1 MTRTVRRAA
10 ALAAAIVATV
20 AIACGG
26 GDPVRPDQRPTP
38 AQTVSATEQQK
49 QPAPAPQPS
58 QAQAQA
64 QQSAAPPAAAPDRAQ
79 RQTQRRQGV
88 AQAQPQEQQQALAEQ
103 QQVQQQDAQTTEYVA
118 DASQDAGWPALPLTA
133 SDRAQFCEDLRSA
146 AALSELRANLWNAGQ
161 ARAEQ
166 REIARNL
173 IGIAQDTSAAMLD
186 LYYRTNPPIDAVFLG
201 LTEHF
206 EDTAGVFREMVEQD
220 DVTERSDRKLASLV
234 RSAWAAVADYCG
246 S

>member
-1 MTRTVRRAA
+1 MTRTVRSAA
-10 ALAAAIVATV
+10 TFAAAIVAAV

-26 GDPVRPDQRPTP
+26 SDPAHPDQRPTP
-38 AQTVSATEQQK
+38 ARTVSATEQQK

-64 QQSAAPPAAAPDRAQ
+64 QQSAAPSAAAPDRAQ
-79 RQTQRRQGV
+79 RQTRRQGV

-133 SDRAQFCEDLRSA
+133 SDRAQFCEDLKSA

-206 EDTAGVFREMVEQD
+206 EDTAGVFREMVGQD
-220 DVTERSDRKLASLV
+220 DVTERSDWKLASLV